1 MVRHIF
7 DQIERH
13 TVFGDLRQGQRVALG
28 VALVGTI
35 AALVSGQSILHL
47 ALAGACATGGAW
59 VAFGRVRG
67 LAPADWAGTL
77 SGYGAQAVLGRLGYE
92 SPAPGAGIVLPKER
106 GGRMVVAE
114 ALPPELGDVVILEAP
129 APAGG
134 VVKDRRADTYTGAV
148 LARAP
153 AFGLIGADGQELL
166 QSDFAD
172 VLGMLAREDGLIR
185 RVGWVDSTLPVY
197 GDEIAGWFEQHRDR
211 TLALSSPAMRSMM
224 ELTDSAL
231 TVGQEHQI
239 LVCLQLS
246 GRRARRA
253 GKQLAA
259 GEDGALALV
268 GRELDDFATA
278 LDEAGVIVEGA
289 LIPGLYRAAIRN
301 AYDPFT
307 RSHRSDEELD
317 GQPWPIMTRTEIA
330 RYWTDG
336 AVHATYWVA
345 GLPRVPVHAAFLQ
358 PLLAE
363 TQTVRSVAVV
373 MEPVAPSR
381 AIRDAEVARA
391 KDESDVITRERYGQL
406 DTARQSQRR
415 QAIER
420 REEELAAGHVDYRH
434 AMSIT
439 VSARDR
445 DGLERSCAD
454 LERAAGRCRLSLQ
467 RRYGQQATA
476 FSFTLPL
483 CRGLK

>member
-1 MVRHIF
+1 M
-7 DQIERH
+7 
-13 TVFGDLRQGQRVALG
+13 
-28 VALVGTI
+28 
-35 AALVSGQSILHL
+35 
-47 ALAGACATGGAW
+47 
-59 VAFGRVRG
+59 
-67 LAPADWAGTL
+67 
-77 SGYGAQAVLGRLGYE
+77 
-92 SPAPGAGIVLPKER
+92 
-106 GGRMVVAE
+106 
-114 ALPPELGDVVILEAP
+114 
-129 APAGG
+129 
-134 VVKDRRADTYTGAV
+134 
-148 LARAP
+148 
-153 AFGLIGADGQELL
+153 
-166 QSDFAD
+166 
-172 VLGMLAREDGLIR
+172 
-185 RVGWVDSTLPVY
+185 DSTLPVY
-197 GDEIAGWFEQHRDR
+197 GDEIAGWFETHRDR
-211 TLALSSPAMRSMM
+211 GLSLSSPAMRSMM

-246 GRRARRA
+246 GRRARRQ
-253 GKQLAA
+253 GKQLGS
-259 GEDGALALV
+259 GEEGALALV

-289 LIPGLYRAAIRN
+289 LTPGLYRAAIRN

-307 RSHRSDEELD
+307 RSHRSDEELA
-317 GQPWPIMTRTEIA
+317 GQPWPVMTRTEIG
-330 RYWTDG
+330 RYFTDG

-363 TQTVRSVAVV
+363 TQMVRSVAVV
-373 MEPVAPSR
+373 MEPVAPSK

-445 DGLERSCAD
+445 DELERSCAD
-454 LERAAGRCRLSLQ
+454 LERAAGRCRLALQ